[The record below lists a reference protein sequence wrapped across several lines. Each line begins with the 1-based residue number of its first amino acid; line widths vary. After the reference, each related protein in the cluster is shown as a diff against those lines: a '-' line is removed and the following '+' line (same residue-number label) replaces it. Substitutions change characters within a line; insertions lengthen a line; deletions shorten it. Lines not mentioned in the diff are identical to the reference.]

1 MNKIVFLFLF
11 LSGAVTFG
19 QTASTLEKKIHQ
31 LPQDAIAA
39 TFPAGND
46 VFTKMVYAKFNYGII
61 DCDDKETNQR
71 TVIEFIVEKDGTL
84 SDIKAVG
91 NNNSLNREGIRIVN
105 SIKDKWT
112 PGIVKGKNVRMK
124 FRQPLT
130 LVCN

>member
-1 MNKIVFLFLF
+1 M
-11 LSGAVTFG
+11 
-19 QTASTLEKKIHQ
+19 
-31 LPQDAIAA
+31 
-39 TFPAGND
+39 
-46 VFTKMVYAKFNYGII
+46 I

-105 SIKDKWT
+105 SIKDKWS

>member
-1 MNKIVFLFLF
+1 MNKTVFLFLF

-19 QTASTLEKKIHQ
+19 QTTSNLEKKIHQ

-39 TFPAGND
+39 NFPAGND
-46 VFTKMVYAKFNYGII
+46 VFTKMIYAKFNHGMI
-61 DCDDKETNQR
+61 DCDEAKNKQR

>member
-1 MNKIVFLFLF
+1 MNKIVFLFFF
-11 LSGAVTFG
+11 LLGAVIFG
-19 QTASTLEKKIHQ
+19 QTTSTIEKKIHQ
-31 LPQDAIAA
+31 LPQDVISA

-46 VFTKMVYAKFNYGII
+46 VFTKMIYAKFNHGVI
-61 DCDDKETNQR
+61 DCDDEETKQR

-84 SDIKAVG
+84 SDIKAIG
-91 NNNSLNREGIRIVN
+91 NNQALNREGVRIVN